1 MPSPYRAPITLECIK
16 TKLGVNTWCNLRA
29 SFWVLSLARHTP
41 FVKRPTRNPFSQ
53 DDSPIPRMDRLFK
66 YLCIWSIKF
75 LCIKIKD
82 LVGSG
87 KNCSLFKSSSSLMTE
102 LKFYVLLLVN
112 DSERGMQICS
122 YDTQASHGGKTQCY
136 KCWGEMGVGG
146 KSYLV
151 PICQYILTRW
161 GRIVTLFYFYH
172 DGWLWLVHSNPCCS
186 IHMLPV

>member
-1 MPSPYRAPITLECIK
+1 MWIPL
-16 TKLGVNTWCNLRA
+16 WCNLRA

-87 KNCSLFKSSSSLMTE
+87 KNCSLFKSSSSTNNNNN
-102 LKFYVLLLVN
+102 KFYNKQQILLKIGKITNYITFPSANSLWTN
-112 DSERGMQICS
+112 RGGGSWRHITKQDLYIDGLNNSE
-122 YDTQASHGGKTQCY
+122 DTTIQ
-136 KCWGEMGVGG
+136 
-146 KSYLV
+146 
-151 PICQYILTRW
+151 
-161 GRIVTLFYFYH
+161 
-172 DGWLWLVHSNPCCS
+172 
-186 IHMLPV
+186 